1 MGIDFYGKN
10 GKTFYR
16 NVAAGT
22 WLAKI
27 TFGLFEQIGC
37 YPKSEEDCKLVARIL
52 KNRANLNQYHTDYW
66 THEYCVKKETKHM
79 ETWMLE
85 LAEFFDTC
93 GGCYEE
99 GEFYKKY
106 PIEDDS

>member
-1 MGIDFYGKN
+1 MGDDFYGKN

-16 NVAAGT
+16 NVAAGD

-27 TFGLFEQIGC
+27 TFGLWDKIGC

-52 KNRANLNQYHTDYW
+52 KNRVHINQYYIPYFL
-66 THEYCVKKETKHM
+66 EAYGVKKEKKSTVK
-79 ETWMLE
+79 WMLE

-93 GGCYEE
+93 GGCIEE
-99 GEFYKKY
+99 EEYYDKFGVGE
-106 PIEDDS
+106 E